1 MRAHEGG
8 YFIALELFDR
18 PGEVA
23 AVAQCMADLGI
34 SLESIMQHTS
44 YAGDVSADRKT
55 APFIIITHD
64 TLEKDVRSALEKI
77 EKGGHLASTPRMIR
91 IERF

>member
-8 YFIALELFDR
+8 YYIALELFDR

-23 AVAQCMADLGI
+23 AVAQCMATHNI
-34 SLESIMQHTS
+34 SLASIMQHT
-44 YAGDVSADRKT
+44 AEMVEKGKQRET

-64 TLEKDVRSALEKI
+64 TRESDVRSALDEI
-77 EKGGHLASTPRMIR
+77 ENGGHLASKPRVIR